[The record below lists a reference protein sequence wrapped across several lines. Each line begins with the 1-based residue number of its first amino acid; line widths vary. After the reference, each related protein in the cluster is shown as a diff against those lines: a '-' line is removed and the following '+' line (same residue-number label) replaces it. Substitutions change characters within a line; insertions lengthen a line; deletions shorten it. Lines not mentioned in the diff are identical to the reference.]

1 MIHAASPNFSTDPRY
16 FLSRFYNKSYLPHR
30 DHHSG
35 TNTQKI
41 LRMAQINNDRR
52 LMRLFGIDDLIFSRQ
67 VDATIPE
74 SELWKRWIEE
84 DRQALKKID

>member
-1 MIHAASPNFSTDPRY
+1 
-16 FLSRFYNKSYLPHR
+16 
-30 DHHSG
+30 
-35 TNTQKI
+35 
-41 LRMAQINNDRR
+41 MAQINNDRR

-84 DRQALKKID
+84 DRQALKKLD